1 MALTIGMVA
10 HDRKKPDLAAWAQ
23 EHLDLIARH
32 KVVATATTGL
42 VSATGATTADRST
55 ATDHTSPAVAATTT
69 SISPAA
75 QAWRWRRT
83 GSVASGR

>member
-32 KVVATATTGL
+32 KVVATATTGSVL
-42 VSATGATTADRST
+42 QRALPDLPASRCMRRRRARS
-55 ATDHTSPAVAATTT
+55 S
-69 SISPAA
+69 
-75 QAWRWRRT
+75 W
-83 GSVASGR
+83 